1 MKISEAIIQ
10 NRNIKVNTEDDFEA
24 VYKGKQIIVST
35 NHGLGK
41 PKYDHLRRYNIE
53 VIDIKT
59 GMRDV
64 DTYEDCHTK
73 HDAIRY
79 ALKGACLIANT

>member
-10 NRNIKVNTEDDFEA
+10 DRNIKVNTEDDFEA
-24 VYKGKQIIVST
+24 VYKGKQIIIST
-35 NHGLGK
+35 NHGFGK
-41 PKYDHLRRYNIE
+41 PKFEHLRRYIID

-59 GMRDV
+59 GLRDV
-64 DTYEDCHTK
+64 NTYKDCHTM